1 LDAAIEDWQDMEA
14 GDLGVDLWRDLGVDL
29 GGDLGVD
36 LGGDIWGDLGGDPIE
51 SESDS
56 DVIEISHDEY
66 YNAKKRKFM

>member
-29 GGDLGVD
+29 GGD
-36 LGGDIWGDLGGDPIE
+36 IWGDLGGDPIE

-56 DVIEISHDEY
+56 DVVEISYHEY